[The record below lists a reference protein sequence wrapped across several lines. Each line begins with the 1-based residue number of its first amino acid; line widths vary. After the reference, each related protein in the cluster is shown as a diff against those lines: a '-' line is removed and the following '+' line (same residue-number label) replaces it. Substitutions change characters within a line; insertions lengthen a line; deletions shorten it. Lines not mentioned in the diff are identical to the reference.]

1 MVLALDSSEAYDRC
15 FKSIA
20 NRDSP
25 PCEICLVRP
34 PLSEEDEDEQRW
46 IDLPLRFS
54 QASVNGLFVPK
65 TTATTHRLSYV
76 DIVKHTSP
84 KANVL
89 NEEDSMTLAPRKVSN
104 ASTISTQA
112 DEECSDEAKEQ
123 ESKSPRSVSKPF
135 CPDDMT
141 SVESDFSELACTTK
155 QRKIR
160 MENRKKEIQAKK
172 HDIGLLAVVH
182 CPRDEPDRSMC
193 SRFQYN

>member
-1 MVLALDSSEAYDRC
+1 MVLALDSSETYDGC

-20 NRDSP
+20 NRNTP
-25 PCEICLVRP
+25 PCEICLLRP
-34 PLSEEDEDEQRW
+34 PLSEENEDDQRW
-46 IDLPLRFS
+46 IDLKFRFS

-65 TTATTHRLSYV
+65 ITATTHRLSYV

-84 KANVL
+84 KANAL
-89 NEEDSMTLAPRKVSN
+89 KDEDSLTPAPRKVSN

-112 DEECSDEAKEQ
+112 DEECSEEAKEQ
-123 ESKSPRSVSKPF
+123 ESKSLRSVSKHY
-135 CPDDMT
+135 PDDMT

-182 CPRDEPDRSMC
+182 CPRDEPDRSMPPI
-193 SRFQYN
+193 SI